1 MTHSNDDH
9 TAYSYSVVNDR
20 LSSNHFD
27 WWFQIRTPP
36 PKVRISLFIRP
47 CYNTLTPACTE
58 EGLQTRAL
66 SPPQFVLPTSRR
78 PSIPLKSHQGP
89 ERTREVRRSFGF
101 DRSRLSSAAKR
112 NACHISCRNM
122 INAWRMLEHRCL
134 FHNCQKTRDGCFSDR
149 IGRITYALLLVGVSM
164 WCASPVLVR
173 STRVQER
180 CCVRSR
186 QEGRTT
192 QAVRKQRLILR
203 EQQ

>member
-1 MTHSNDDH
+1 MTYSNDYH

-27 WWFQIRTPP
+27 WWFQNTHPAAESSHFTFHPTMLQHSHTRLYGGRLANTRLVSTTVRVANVPTPINTIEKP
-36 PKVRISLFIRP
+36 PGSRAHQRGTTLFRFRP
-47 CYNTLTPACTE
+47 EPTFKCCKKKCMSHF
-58 EGLQTRAL
+58 LQEHDQRVEKARAPLFVPQL
-66 SPPQFVLPTSRR
+66 SKDERR
-78 PSIPLKSHQGP
+78 
-89 ERTREVRRSFGF
+89 
-101 DRSRLSSAAKR
+101 
-112 NACHISCRNM
+112 
-122 INAWRMLEHRCL
+122 
-134 FHNCQKTRDGCFSDR
+134 
-149 IGRITYALLLVGVSM
+149 LLLRQNWKDHLRIVIGGSEHG
-164 WCASPVLVR
+164 CASPVLVR